1 LSGILRAGRDH
12 DTEEARTMLRGAR
25 VVRRRRLLCAA
36 AVGGV
41 AHRAGKHVD
50 RGPADAG
57 GRPGRMHDLEAPH
70 ERGVLNDEEF
80 ARQRQHALEG

>member
-25 VVRRRRLLCAA
+25 VMRRRRLLRA

-41 AHRAGKHVD
+41 VHRAGEHVD
-50 RGPADAG
+50 HGRAEAAG
-57 GRPGRMHDLEAPH
+57 RQGRMHDLDAQH
-70 ERGVLNDEEF
+70 ERGVLSDEEF
-80 ARQRQHALEG
+80 AQQRQRVLEG